1 MYPHVPHHLRLPGL
15 IPFSNLVRQA
25 RATRQ
30 NGGQLHG
37 MHGTIAALGLAL
49 GATERWTASN
59 QVVWSFFRLSYTHGT
74 PGRTHTAHSPSRLHC
89 TALHCTIQPLVW
101 HCLLSAA
108 SECKAEYCPTPL
120 IVAPFISIAS
130 VQDLWQTHGNAVHT
144 TWET

>member
-74 PGRTHTAHSPSRLHC
+74 PHAYRSQPITAALHC
-89 TALHCTIQPLVW
+89 TALHHPTPCVA
-101 HCLLSAA
+101 LLSAA